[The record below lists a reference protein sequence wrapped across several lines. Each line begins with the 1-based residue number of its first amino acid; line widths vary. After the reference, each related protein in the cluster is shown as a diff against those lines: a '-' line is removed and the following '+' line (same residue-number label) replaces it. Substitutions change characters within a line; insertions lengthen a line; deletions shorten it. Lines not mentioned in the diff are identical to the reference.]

1 MSACPGTHS
10 STGQK
15 RKRQSTSLSIYSYLC
30 GKLDT
35 WDFAGSVD
43 KLKTKLESIQSINED
58 CSKHGDDYLDVLIEE
73 LLRYLHLLASEPTA
87 ENDEDVTISPSLKVD
102 EALHEL
108 LGFPTLYEKICD
120 ALLSYWGKH
129 SDNHPSRVLP
139 HNPLGA
145 EDRNARRLRL
155 DKTKELYID
164 TFGRMNNPVDIWTE
178 VFSQGKT
185 TCSKSLG
192 GATGVSGNSASN
204 ISSIAGLAS
213 GSGGGGSSIN
223 QSRAR
228 RRRSIQFFVITK
240 TNKTITLEAKPS
252 ATIKDVKQL
261 ILNKEGIFVGQQR
274 LIFAD
279 ENLEDDRTLQDY
291 DIQELSTLH
300 LVVLSRGSMQ
310 IFIKTLTGKTHT
322 LEVEP
327 MYAIENVKQLI
338 QDKEGAPPAQQ
349 RLIFAGE
356 ELREGRTLQEYNI
369 QNESTLHLVL
379 RLGGC

>member
-1 MSACPGTHS
+1 MSACPGT

-15 RKRQSTSLSIYSYLC
+15 RKRQSKSLSIYSYLC

-43 KLKTKLESIQSINED
+43 KFKTKLESIQSINED
-58 CSKHGDDYLDVLIEE
+58 CLKHGDDYLDLLIEE

-87 ENDEDVTISPSLKVD
+87 ANDEDVTISPSLKVD

-108 LGFPTLYEKICD
+108 LGFPKLYEKICD
-120 ALLSYWGKH
+120 ALLNYCGKH

-164 TFGRMNNPVDIWTE
+164 TFDKMNNPVDIWTE
-178 VFSQGKT
+178 VLSQGKI
-185 TCSKSLG
+185 TCDKSLG

-213 GSGGGGSSIN
+213 GSSGSSGGSSIN
-223 QSRAR
+223 HSRAR
-228 RRRSIQFFVITK
+228 RKIIMLFYVRTK
-240 TNKTITLEAKPS
+240 SNKIITLEVDRS
-252 ATIKDVKQL
+252 ETIKNVKQL
-261 ILNKEGIFVGQQR
+261 ILNMEGIFVDQQC

-279 ENLEDDRTLQDY
+279 EDLEDDMTLQDY
-291 DIQELSTLH
+291 DIQDLSTLH
-300 LVVLSRGSMQ
+300 LVVLGSMQ
-310 IFIKTLTGKTHT
+310 IFVKTLNGKTFT

-327 MYAIENVKQLI
+327 NETIENVRLLI
-338 QDKEGAPPAQQ
+338 LIREYVPFGQQ
-349 RLIFAGE
+349 RLIFAGKQLE
-356 ELREGRTLQEYNI
+356 NGRTLQDYNI
-369 QNESTLHLVL
+369 QHDSSLHLVL
-379 RLGGC
+379 RMAGC